1 MMNAPFQGFDS
12 FEART
17 ENGRRPEAQA
27 AGARLLEPVR
37 RKWMPVARPD
47 GLAKC

>member
-27 AGARLLEPVR
+27 AGAL
-37 RKWMPVARPD
+37 RPSSRPPS
-47 GLAKC
+47 GGRGFSSKVVVP